1 MVFRF
6 IVTAVESDLTELL
19 AVSHLDVESLDFIST
34 GEDTSTSDTT
44 EDVGTS
50 TLHHRHETFSL
61 EDLHTAINGGLVVD
75 TLNSSC

>member
-6 IVTAVESDLTELL
+6 IVTAVESDLTET
-19 AVSHLDVESLDFIST
+19 ANNSHLDVESLDFIST

-50 TLHHRHETFSL
+50 TLHHRHETFSV
-61 EDLHTAINGGLVVD
+61 EDLHTAIKGGLVVD
-75 TLNSSC
+75 TLNIC